1 MSATHAQT
9 TEAGV
14 ALHLQAQAL
23 TDRAR
28 AQRMAVFDQAIVT
41 VDALVTANPHGV
53 TREQLEQSTGLE
65 SHRLSK
71 VMELLGLRA
80 RTVRGPNGGTL
91 RLWCA
96 G

>member
-1 MSATHAQT
+1 MSATHAQA
-9 TEAGV
+9 TEAGA

-23 TDRAR
+23 IDRAR
-28 AQRMAVFDQAIVT
+28 AQRLAVFNQAIVT
-41 VDALVTANPHGV
+41 VDALVKANPHGV

-65 SHRLSK
+65 SHRVSK